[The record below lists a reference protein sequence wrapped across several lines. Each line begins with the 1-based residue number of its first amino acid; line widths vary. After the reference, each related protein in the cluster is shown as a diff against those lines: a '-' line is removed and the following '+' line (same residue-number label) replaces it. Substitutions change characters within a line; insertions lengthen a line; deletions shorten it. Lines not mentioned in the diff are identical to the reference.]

1 MANWH
6 VFRRKL
12 KHPKETNAAL
22 DIMYKFPI
30 DSTEG
35 QDWTQVCEGGRNN
48 RNGSAINLTKPHTK
62 VAIRTK
68 VLLGKLPLYFTS
80 FFFLFLWCPPAL
92 FIAIFRN
99 SMILFLHAFSLFCWP
114 FLISLLHCTFFSR
127 PLPVL
132 NSWCLVMGLSSSFAT
147 LLCLCCLTFMS
158 ASSYKL
164 HTMSLNIFALNHCNL
179 LCWQDVA

>member
-1 MANWH
+1 
-6 VFRRKL
+6 
-12 KHPKETNAAL
+12 
-22 DIMYKFPI
+22 MYKFPI

-80 FFFLFLWCPPAL
+80 FIFLFLWCPPAL

-114 FLISLLHCTFFSR
+114 FFNFAPTLYIFLQAFACIELLVLGNGSFFIFCYIALSVLLDIHECLQLQVTHHVSEYICTESLQS
-127 PLPVL
+127 
-132 NSWCLVMGLSSSFAT
+132 T
-147 LLCLCCLTFMS
+147 LLTRCGL
-158 ASSYKL
+158 
-164 HTMSLNIFALNHCNL
+164 
-179 LCWQDVA
+179 VVVR